1 MAESIYGYRE
11 GVRRPVLMKMDSSS
25 AAIYV
30 GDMLSLASAGYVKA
44 AAAGDKIVGVSM
56 QNVPTISADGDASV
70 LVDQSTDSIYEYPA
84 GTGTLTQAMVGLT
97 CDISGSQGLDV
108 TASSDDCIYIRRVD
122 LDRATAFVSMILVP
136 SGVV

>member
-11 GVRRPVLMKMDSSS
+11 GRRIPVPMKMDSSS
-25 AAIYV
+25 SAIYV
-30 GDMLSLASAGYVKA
+30 GDMLSLTAGGYVKA
-44 AAAGDKIVGVSM
+44 AAAGDKTIGVSM
-56 QNVPTISADGDASV
+56 SNQATISADGDATI
-70 LVDQSTDSIYEYPA
+70 LVDQSTDSVYEYPA

-108 TASSDDCIYIRRVD
+108 TASADDCIYIRRVD

-136 SGVV
+136 AGVV